1 MWLNRP
7 SFNSSDWLPVLLV
20 AAGETAVVAL
30 WLPFGA
36 GLIGH
41 GMTTP
46 SAAGIFIIGLVA
58 YWWTHRTGSHRSGPL
73 AGGVAL
79 LLIGGWLLV
88 TTGFDD
94 PRHGWLAL
102 VLGFVAWLR
111 GSSLAGK
118 GDLATPERAH
128 RLLGVGALLSG
139 AALFVSFAWQS
150 TASDAVQRAAWWT
163 VPVLLLSALLLAA
176 LGVAGATKPRDGSP
190 ATRQQ
195 ASAGGFV
202 ATLLLVAVALIAL
215 FGGGTDLPQRGVRD
229 VVEFSVF
236 IIFWLLVGLEYIVF
250 YAIVGILRLFGMRL
264 DFPPLPHHATPQ
276 PQQQKPEHHA
286 FPLWFELTLIL
297 LVTILLLLL
306 MSWYVPRLLRV
317 LRRRRSRTGVEVVR
331 ASLRES
337 GSFFDDLRDLWPR
350 RRPRRP
356 NLTVDLRAPP
366 ETVRDAYRK
375 LLVLATREGQPR
387 APAESPRDYARRLAE
402 VWIDLDEPLADL
414 TRRYISARYGESST
428 ADDLS
433 HARQAWE
440 RIRFSLMEDG
450 QRGQNQR
457 DTRV

>member
-41 GMTTP
+41 GTTTP

-58 YWWTHRTGSHRSGPL
+58 YWWTHRTVSHRSGPL

-102 VLGFVAWLR
+102 VLGFIAWLR

-150 TASDAVQRAAWWT
+150 TAGDAVQRAAWWT
-163 VPVLLLSALLLAA
+163 VPVLLLSALRLAA

-215 FGGGTDLPQRGVRD
+215 FGGGTDLPQRGVRAVIEF
-229 VVEFSVF
+229 VVFV
-236 IIFWLLVGLEYIVF
+236 IFWLLVGLEYIVF

-276 PQQQKPEHHA
+276 PQKQRPEHHA

-297 LVTILLLLL
+297 LATLLLLGL
-306 MSWYVPRLLRV
+306 FFWYLPRLRRL
-317 LRRRRSRTGVEVVR
+317 LHRRRSRSGIEVVR
-331 ASLRES
+331 SSLHEP
-337 GSFFDDLRDLWPR
+337 GSLLGNLRDLWPR
-350 RRPRRP
+350 RRPRQSGV
-356 NLTVDLRAPP
+356 TVDLRAPP
-366 ETVRDAYRK
+366 TDVRDAYRK
-375 LLVLATREGQPR
+375 MLVVATRSGQPR
-387 APAESPRDYARRLAE
+387 APTESARDYAVRLSGI
-402 VWIDLDEPLADL
+402 WTDLDLPITELTGRYIL
-414 TRRYISARYGESST
+414 TRYGDTSS
-428 ADDLS
+428 ADDLR
-433 HARQAWE
+433 HASAAWE
-440 RIRFSLMEDG
+440 RIRIALLEAEAG
-450 QRGQNQR
+450 AQR
-457 DTRV
+457 D